1 MGVLSLDLSK
11 SRTGWAFWEEGM
23 AAPAFGHWRLGDEYT
38 PFGKVFATLH
48 MQLSDLL
55 RATGFSEVR
64 YEQPADPSKFDRATA
79 FDVPFLLIG
88 LAAHVNSFCSAKGIR
103 RCDWIHQATWR
114 RHFIGPM
121 KRGRKKWE
129 LKDFVEAR
137 CKELGMAP
145 RNDDEADA
153 LGILD
158 YDLSV
163 AGITP
168 PWRMQHVLGEQMVGG
183 ARA

>member
-1 MGVLSLDLSK
+1 MAFLSLDTSK
-11 SRTGWAFWEEGM
+11 SRTGWAFWKEGLDR
-23 AAPAFGHWRLGDEYT
+23 PAFGSFSLGDEFT
-38 PFGKVFATLH
+38 PFGKVFAKVH
-48 MQLSDLL
+48 MELADLY
-55 RATGFSEVR
+55 RVHAFTSVR

-79 FDVPFLLIG
+79 FEVPFLLIG
-88 LAAHVNSFCSAKGIR
+88 IAAHVNSFCAAKIIR
-103 RCDWIHQATWR
+103 RCEWIHSATWR
-114 RHFIGPM
+114 RHYIGPM

-137 CKELGMAP
+137 CRELGMAP

-158 YDLSV
+158 YDLAI

-183 ARA
+183 AR